1 MQTLNDIIIVKPVP
15 DDYFAS
21 GLGTASGGK
30 GSIFIPE
37 WIRDSHMRGVVRCHV
52 MVAGPK
58 CKVVKVGDIVIVNKP
73 VCHWENLAEYDG
85 ARCGFLHEPE
95 LLAVV
100 EM

>member
-1 MQTLNDIIIVKPVP
+1 METLNDIIICKPVP

-37 WIRDSHMRGVVRCHV
+37 WIRDAHLRGVVRAHV

-58 CKVVKVGDIVIVNKP
+58 CKVVRVGDLVIINKP
-73 VCHWENLAEYDG
+73 VAHWENLVEYDN
-85 ARCGFLHEPE
+85 ARCAFLHENE

-100 EM
+100 EL